1 MRGSGRDAGHFNIRM
16 MEMLL
21 WFSTEGPTARLLL
34 WRNELSSMSPHR
46 REEVYRT
53 EQNENKTH
61 AGAAVRTEMI
71 DEMQD
76 QGFLWQNYSGLS

>member
-1 MRGSGRDAGHFNIRM
+1 
-16 MEMLL
+16 MLL
-21 WFSTEGPTARLLL
+21 WFSTEGPTARLFL
-34 WRNELSSMSPHR
+34 WRNELGSMSPHR

-61 AGAAVRTEMI
+61 AGAAVHTEMI

-76 QGFLWQNYSGLS
+76 QGFLWQKHPDLS